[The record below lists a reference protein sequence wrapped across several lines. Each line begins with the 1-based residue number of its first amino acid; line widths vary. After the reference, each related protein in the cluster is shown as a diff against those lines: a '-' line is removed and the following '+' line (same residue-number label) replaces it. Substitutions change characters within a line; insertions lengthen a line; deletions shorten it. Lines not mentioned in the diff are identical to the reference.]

1 MGGTKK
7 VLVVDDNRTL
17 RKWLDKTLSTEGY
30 TVLTAANGKEG
41 FDVASRE
48 LPDLIVSDVDMPI
61 MDGGEMVSKL
71 KVCSST
77 NHIPVV
83 FLTGLI
89 TKDEGV
95 PESSSDVLYI
105 SKMSRPAE
113 LISAVRNMLI
123 FFRK

>member
-1 MGGTKK
+1 MEGAKK

-17 RKWLDKTLSTEGY
+17 RRWLDKTLSAEGY

-41 FDVASRE
+41 LDVASQE

-71 KVCSST
+71 KESST
-77 NHIPVV
+77 TSHIPVV

-89 TKDEGV
+89 TKDDGV
-95 PESSSDVLYI
+95 PESSNDVFYM
-105 SKMSRPAE
+105 SKMSQPAE
-113 LISAVRNMLI
+113 LLAVVRNMLL
-123 FFRK
+123 FFRR

>member
-7 VLVVDDNRTL
+7 VLVVDDNQTL
-17 RKWLDKTLSTEGY
+17 RRWLDKTLSAEGY

-41 FDVASRE
+41 LDVASRE

-71 KVCSST
+71 KACSST

-89 TKDEGV
+89 TEDEGV

-105 SKMSRPAE
+105 SKMSKPAE